1 MAALWSGQKPADM
14 SGSTTNPSDHKEAKT
29 SMRTVSH
36 TEKEQQQNK
45 RFILDLD
52 QIGNIAK
59 HPPGLCDGRSFNKDN
74 RAHCVGVTVKQSCV
88 ICRHSVCLKW
98 LEDSNFLIREYKAF
112 DFALLLISI
121 ILGITLQIK
130 ISASAT
136 TVATKRSVRHQWHGS
151 VRLLTFCQAG
161 HGERNADD
169 PHQVLYRYQR
179 SQNGS
184 DTYCFTFASVD

>member
-29 SMRTVSH
+29 STRTVSH
-36 TEKEQQQNK
+36 TEKERQQNK

-59 HPPGLCDGRSFNKDN
+59 HPPGLCGGRSFNKDN
-74 RAHCVGVTVKQSCV
+74 RARRVGVTVKPSCV
-88 ICRHSVCLKW
+88 ICRHSVCVKW
-98 LEDSNFLIREYKAF
+98 LEDSNFLTSEDKAF
-112 DFALLLISI
+112 DFALLLIRI
-121 ILGITLQIK
+121 ISDVELQIK
-130 ISASAT
+130 ISASG
-136 TVATKRSVRHQWHGS
+136 TVATKRSARHQWRGS
-151 VRLLTFCQAG
+151 VRLLTFCEAG

-179 SQNGS
+179 PQNSS